1 MKKIYILFLFSA
13 HTIFA
18 QDYSVEKS
26 TFSFQTGFFGF
37 WLNNESRLSDKVT
50 LKTEIGLDVFTQKN
64 NDNEGSVD
72 FDALVPVITF
82 EPRWYYNLE
91 KRGAKGKNIHN
102 NAANFIALTVSYH
115 PDWFVITG
123 VENAYLNHQVAVV
136 PKWAMKRNIGKSDFT
151 YELGAG
157 LGYNFIFNKKY
168 PFDDSGEVWFDLHA
182 RIGYIFK
189 SSRKK

>member
-1 MKKIYILFLFSA
+1 MKKIYILFLLSA
-13 HTIFA
+13 HTLFA

-37 WLNNESRLSDKVT
+37 WLNNESKLSDKFT
-50 LKTEIGLDVFTQKN
+50 LKTEIGLDVFTQKS

-91 KRGAKGKNIHN
+91 KRGAAGKNIHN
-102 NAANFIALTVSYH
+102 NAANFIALTISYH

-136 PKWAMKRNIGKSDFT
+136 PKWGIKRNIGKSDFT

-157 LGYNFIFNKKY
+157 LGYNFMLNRKHS
-168 PFDDSGEVWFDLHA
+168 FDDSGEVWLDLHA